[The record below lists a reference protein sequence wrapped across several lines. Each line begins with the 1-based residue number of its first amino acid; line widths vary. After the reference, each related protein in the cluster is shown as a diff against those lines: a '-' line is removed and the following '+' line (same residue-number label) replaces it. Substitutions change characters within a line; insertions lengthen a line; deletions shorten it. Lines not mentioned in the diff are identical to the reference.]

1 MINVKCSFL
10 ETGKRKDVKP
20 PAALKEKG
28 NVLSL
33 CGWEITGHPHERV
46 FWYLSAVSMYF
57 ELQAFGEKELNL
69 ASSHLIDLIY

>member
-1 MINVKCSFL
+1 VINVKCFFL

-20 PAALKEKG
+20 PTASKEKG

-33 CGWEITGHPHERV
+33 RGWEITNPHERV
-46 FWYLSAVSMYF
+46 CWYLRAVSIYF
-57 ELQAFGEKELNL
+57 ELQAFGEKELIL

>member
-1 MINVKCSFL
+1 MINVKCFFL
-10 ETGKRKDVKP
+10 ETGKRKDMKP

-33 CGWEITGHPHERV
+33 CGWEMMSHPHERV
-46 FWYLSAVSMYF
+46 CWYLSAVLIDF

-69 ASSHLIDLIY
+69 VSSCLIDLTY

>member
-1 MINVKCSFL
+1 MINVKCFFP

-33 CGWEITGHPHERV
+33 CGWEITSCPLERTC
-46 FWYLSAVSMYF
+46 WYLSAVLIYF

-69 ASSHLIDLIY
+69 ASTQ